1 MSIETL
7 ACLFLILIFSIA
19 LTQPV
24 FSEVEEKVM
33 DETFRHDELQALPPP
48 NFKVAFIADQGLGPN
63 SVSVLQLIK
72 NEGTQMVLHQGDFD
86 YTNNP
91 NAWDAQ
97 INDVLGADFAY
108 FASIGNNDELS
119 WTKYQQKLQ
128 ERLDKISGVVCTGD
142 LGVQSSCTYQGLFF
156 ILSGAGTLGSDHD
169 TFIKNELSSDN
180 SIWRICSWHKNM
192 NAMQVGSKPN
202 ETGWLAYEECRK
214 GGAII
219 VTAHEHSYERTKTLI
234 SIENQIIDPT
244 WPDPNNVRLSENTSF
259 VVVSGLGGKS
269 IDKQERCLPTS
280 YPYGCNDE
288 WANIYTSNQGANFG
302 ALFCSFH
309 IEGDPSKAECYFK
322 DISGNIPDVFT
333 ITSFVGQL
341 PVDITALEDSVIIS
355 DVQIPDWIKNNAGWW
370 SEGQIDDSDFTSGIQ
385 FMIKENIISIPD
397 LPEEVTQMELK
408 DEKRAMGMEREQNVP
423 DWVRN
428 NAGWWAD
435 GLISDNDFVS
445 GIKYL
450 VEQGIIK
457 V

>member
-1 MSIETL
+1 MSIEAL
-7 ACLFLILIFSIA
+7 AYLFSILIFSIA

-24 FSEVEEKVM
+24 FSEVEEKVT
-33 DETFRHDELQALPPP
+33 DETFRHDELQTMPPP
-48 NFKVAFIADQGLGPN
+48 NFKVAFIGDQGLGPN

-72 NEGTQMVLHQGDFD
+72 NEGAQMVLHQGDFD

-119 WTKYQQKLQ
+119 WTEYQQKLQ
-128 ERLDKISGVVCTGD
+128 ERLDRISGVVCTGD

-192 NAMQVGSKPN
+192 NAMQIGSKSDD
-202 ETGWLAYEECRK
+202 TGWEVYEECRK

-219 VTAHEHSYERTKTLI
+219 VTAHEHSYERTRTLI

-244 WPDPNNVRLSENTSF
+244 WPDPNNVRLNENTSF

-269 IDKQERCLPTS
+269 IDKQKRCLPTS

-302 ALFCSFH
+302 VLFCSFH
-309 IEGDPSKAECYFK
+309 IEGEP
-322 DISGNIPDVFT
+322 
-333 ITSFVGQL
+333 
-341 PVDITALEDSVIIS
+341 
-355 DVQIPDWIKNNAGWW
+355 
-370 SEGQIDDSDFTSGIQ
+370 IQ
-385 FMIKENIISIPD
+385 SRVLLQRHI
-397 LPEEVTQMELK
+397 
-408 DEKRAMGMEREQNVP
+408 
-423 DWVRN
+423 W
-428 NAGWWAD
+428 
-435 GLISDNDFVS
+435 
-445 GIKYL
+445 
-450 VEQGIIK
+450 
-457 V
+457 